1 MRGVVGFR
9 VTPTV
14 RVILRVVV
22 GVWVVVTY
30 DWGRLFPTRPALAGG
45 DVIELPGSL
54 ASVGG
59 GGGAGGQGH
68 GRGDEGQ
75 EVDSACAPLRRLA
88 GVSSSAC
95 PSFSSFLCLARP
107 RRKES

>member
-1 MRGVVGFR
+1 MACMRGVVGFR

-54 ASVGG
+54 ASVPSRGG
-59 GGGAGGQGH
+59 GGGG
-68 GRGDEGQ
+68 GRGSREGGRGS
-75 EVDSACAPLRRLA
+75 V
-88 GVSSSAC
+88 G
-95 PSFSSFLCLARP
+95 
-107 RRKES
+107 

>member
-1 MRGVVGFR
+1 MRGMVGFR

-14 RVILRVVV
+14 RVILRVILRVVV

-54 ASVGG
+54 ASVPSRGG
-59 GGGAGGQGH
+59 GGGG
-68 GRGDEGQ
+68 GRGSREGGRG
-75 EVDSACAPLRRLA
+75 S
-88 GVSSSAC
+88 GG
-95 PSFSSFLCLARP
+95 
-107 RRKES
+107 